1 MEPLQMVGEA
11 TKLGLPFMLTAG
23 ASERINKTRLV
34 ESVIIA
40 AVSGAMISLAGY
52 YVAFPVL
59 QKQVEH
65 IAQRQQEQY
74 IHLIGILN
82 EYKREREQITAK
94 RDAQY
99 YAQEAKIVALQIEL
113 AKEARRR

>member
-23 ASERINKTRLV
+23 ASDKINKTRMMEAVIQALV
-34 ESVIIA
+34 I
-40 AVSGAMISLAGY
+40 GALMAGAGY

-65 IAQRQQEQY
+65 IAQRQQDQY
-74 IHLIGILN
+74 MHLIGILN
-82 EYKREREQITAK
+82 EYKREREQITTK

-113 AKEARRR
+113 AKEARRK